1 MISALHAIRAKNPEL
16 LICAVPVAPP
26 DTIKKVARYADQV
39 ICLQT
44 LADFQAVGQFY
55 LDFSQV
61 SDAEV
66 VDVLRETAA
75 GHG

>member
-1 MISALHAIRAKNPEL
+1 
-16 LICAVPVAPP
+16 
-26 DTIKKVARYADQV
+26 V

-44 LADFQAVGQFY
+44 PADFQAVGQFY
-55 LDFSQV
+55 LEFSQV

-66 VDVLRETAA
+66 VEVLRESAA